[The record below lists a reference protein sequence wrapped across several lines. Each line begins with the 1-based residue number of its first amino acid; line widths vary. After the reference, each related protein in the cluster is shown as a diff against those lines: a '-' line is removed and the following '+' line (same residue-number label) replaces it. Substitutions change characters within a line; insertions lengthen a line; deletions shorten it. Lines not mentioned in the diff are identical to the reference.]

1 MRRIYLI
8 YILTSSCVSIAGA
21 RTGREDRM
29 KLKPEDLAKLKPKQ
43 SSNIFLAK
51 GKPFG
56 SGKITRRVE
65 VDCHLLSGRKKH
77 KRAKKEYASSINTK
91 SSSQLVSKKLKF
103 PNSSVER
110 IFKYWNGMKYPF
122 TRHRLTQS
130 ARVQR
135 ILTLLISTCKK
146 YETRQIIDAINL
158 AHSIFLNN
166 QFVYFY
172 VFKNRIGLHQFLQYT
187 KDDLKNLGSMKRVK
201 HVRKQYGIEI
211 PVSWFV
217 ECTKGRKYIEKT
229 YFFQNNEI
237 KDEYPEITR
246 QAIRALQSH
255 WQRELNDLGK
265 EKMVK
270 FSRMLVNFCGM
281 HDPPIKDPGWLM
293 DRIEDWLTTS
303 HKLKIQKAYYLTT
316 QSFWFN
322 DIPECMRN
330 WDPITYRQRNWNFD
344 KDALLK

>member
-1 MRRIYLI
+1 M
-8 YILTSSCVSIAGA
+8 SIAGE

-29 KLKPEDLAKLKPKQ
+29 KLKLEDLAKLKPKQ
-43 SSNIFLAK
+43 PPNIFLAK

-65 VDCHLLSGRKKH
+65 VDCHLLSGRKKY
-77 KRAKKEYASSINTK
+77 KRSKKEYASSISNK

-135 ILTLLISTCKK
+135 ILTLLVAICKK

-158 AHSIFLNN
+158 AHSMFLNN
-166 QFVYFY
+166 QFVYFHI
-172 VFKNRIGLHQFLQYT
+172 FKNRIGFHKFLQYT
-187 KDDLKNLGSMKRVK
+187 KDDLKNLGSIRRVK
-201 HVRKQYGIEI
+201 QVRKQYGIEM
-211 PVSWFV
+211 PVSWFT
-217 ECTKGRKYIEKT
+217 ECMKGREYIEKT

-237 KDEYPEITR
+237 KDEYPHITQ
-246 QAIRALQSH
+246 QAVKALQSH
-255 WQRELNDLGK
+255 WQREVNDLGR
-265 EKMVK
+265 EKMIK
-270 FSRMLVNFCGM
+270 FSRMLVNFCKM
-281 HDPPIKDPGWLM
+281 QTPPIKDPGWLM
-293 DRIEDWLTTS
+293 DRIEEWLTTS
-303 HKLKIQKAYYLTT
+303 HWLKIQKAYYMTT

-322 DIPECMRN
+322 DIPDCMRRYDSLRN
-330 WDPITYRQRNWNFD
+330 SDRQWVFD
-344 KDALLK
+344 KDKLFQ